1 MSDYEELVEQ
11 DEFYEHFKY
20 VASEGQV
27 PLRVDKFLMN
37 FVENA
42 TRNKV
47 QQAAKAGNVLVNEI
61 PVKPNYKVKPKDVVR
76 VVFAHPPHE
85 NLLVA
90 EDIPL
95 DIIYED
101 DQVIVVNKPPGMVVH
116 PGHGNYSGTLVNALI
131 HLLKTCQ
138 VIQMNALGWFI
149 E

>member
-95 DIIYED
+95 DIIYSGDIPPNPTELLANGNLESVLEQLRAIYD
-101 DQVIVVNKPPGMVVH
+101 YVIVD
-116 PGHGNYSGTLVNALI
+116 
-131 HLLKTCQ
+131 
-138 VIQMNALGWFI
+138 IQKNVSQLFK
-149 E
+149 